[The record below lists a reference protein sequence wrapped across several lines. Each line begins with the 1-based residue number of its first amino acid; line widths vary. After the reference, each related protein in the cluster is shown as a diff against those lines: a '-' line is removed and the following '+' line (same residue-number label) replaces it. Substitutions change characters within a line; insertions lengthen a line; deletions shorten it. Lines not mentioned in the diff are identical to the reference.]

1 MFWDVLESL
10 AILVEW
16 ISFFVVADN
25 FSSKKDNKN
34 YIYISFIGIL
44 VISLLLKA
52 LSINPNERIIIGFF
66 IGLAFY
72 KMYFKVNNIKC
83 IIISLIFWLFM
94 ISVEALAISLVVKF
108 NRIKNMNDILNPTF
122 YRAETILLSKVIL
135 IFLIVLL
142 KCLKLHIDIGKGEFI
157 YILTPIITNIIMIL
171 IIFGYAF
178 SGNQK
183 EVDNTVSIFLLS
195 ILLLASNLSI
205 MFIVGKIIK
214 NNKLKLENE
223 FIKNKMDMEHKYY
236 SDLSANEERVKRL
249 YHDMKNHII
258 CIEGSD
264 NNCNWKK
271 EYIDNINS
279 ELDKFSLMFN
289 TGNEA
294 LDIILNNKNG
304 ICIKNNIE
312 LRGII
317 DFSKIDFIEYFDV
330 CTIFSNALDNAIE
343 ACKKVE
349 EGKKYIILKGTYVNN
364 FFIIKIENSKNN
376 KIKKI
381 DYEFLTDKKDKFLH
395 GIGLKN
401 IRSAVEKYDGE
412 MIAESK
418 EDKFILKI
426 LIPIKVKKPINN

>member
-289 TGNEA
+289 TGNQA

-304 ICIKNNIE
+304 TCIKNNIE